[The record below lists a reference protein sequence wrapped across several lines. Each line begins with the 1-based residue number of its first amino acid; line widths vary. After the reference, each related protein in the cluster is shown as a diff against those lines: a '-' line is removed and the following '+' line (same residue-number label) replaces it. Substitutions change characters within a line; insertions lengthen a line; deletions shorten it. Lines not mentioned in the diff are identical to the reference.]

1 MTAAEIIDELKRLG
15 NAQYKATMLRH
26 GCQEPIYGV
35 KIEELKKYQKRIKQ
49 DYQLALDLYET
60 GVSDAMYLAGM
71 IADDEA
77 MTKKDLQRWVTQAN
91 SPLIC
96 GSTVAS
102 VAAGNPHGSE
112 LALEWIDSKQS
123 SIACTGWNTLG
134 LIVAITPDEELDLPE
149 IKRLLNRVKQTIHQQ
164 PDRVPYCMNSFVIAV
179 GGYISSLFDLA
190 MQTAK
195 EIGRVE
201 VDMGD
206 TDCKVPSAPDYLTKI
221 KTMGRI
227 GKKRKS
233 AKC

>member
-1 MTAAEIIDELKRLG
+1 MTTAHLTSRD
-15 NAQYKATMLRH
+15 
-26 GCQEPIYGV
+26 
-35 KIEELKKYQKRIKQ
+35 
-49 DYQLALDLYET
+49 
-60 GVSDAMYLAGM
+60 
-71 IADDEA
+71 
-77 MTKKDLQRWVTQAN
+77 
-91 SPLIC
+91 
-96 GSTVAS
+96 
-102 VAAGNPHGSE
+102 
-112 LALEWIDSKQS
+112 
-123 SIACTGWNTLG
+123 
-134 LIVAITPDEELDLPE
+134 
-149 IKRLLNRVKQTIHQQ
+149 RLLTTLNHQQ